1 MTEIVSDAAVP
12 FIKGLQAFRHPYD
25 VITAPALAVYAVG
38 NERDADDEAWRV
50 ACRDRFAAEM
60 AAGQVHEVPDPT
72 HYLFLDRRDE
82 VLDQMKEPYSL
93 W

>member
-1 MTEIVSDAAVP
+1 MRRGASPAATGSP
-12 FIKGLQAFRHPYD
+12 R
-25 VITAPALAVYAVG
+25 
-38 NERDADDEAWRV
+38 RW
-50 ACRDRFAAEM
+50 
-60 AAGQVHEVPDPT
+60 AAGQVHEVPDAT

>member
-1 MTEIVSDAAVP
+1 MTEIVSDAAAVP
-12 FIKGLQAFRHPYD
+12 FVKALQAFLHPYD

-60 AAGQVHEVPDPT
+60 GGGAGA
-72 HYLFLDRRDE
+72 RGA
-82 VLDQMKEPYSL
+82 
-93 W
+93 